1 MPQAAPRQ
9 EKAMG
14 KVVFERV
21 VAALVSLTLLLAF
34 APLAYAEDTSQLQK
48 DVQSAPDFR
57 ARVSAAL
64 ALGKKKDVNAVP
76 ALVRALKDENGAV
89 RAAAA
94 AALGSIGDSS
104 AIAPLK
110 KARDAEKDS
119 SVKQSMERAL
129 SMFTSSGSTRTKVI
143 VSVTK
148 FENKSGDAK
157 ASNTFAAAMKNE
169 IAKIPG
175 IEIASSDAE
184 AIETAKSRKLPTIA
198 LDARLVQV
206 QKSTAG
212 ADTAIAAKVELVI
225 RKIPEQ
231 SLKATVK
238 GDAKALMNSKSVKGD
253 VEIGQL
259 RDDAVKAAVKSA
271 LKGAPVA
278 IDGALK

>member
-1 MPQAAPRQ
+1 MPQAATRQ

-14 KVVFERV
+14 RAIWERV

-34 APLAYAEDTSQLQK
+34 APLAYAEDTSQLQR
-48 DVQSAPDFR
+48 DVQSASDFR

-76 ALVRALKDENGAV
+76 ALVRALKDSNGAV

-94 AALGSIGDSS
+94 AALGAIGDSS

-110 KARDAEKDS
+110 QARDAEKDS
-119 SVKQSMERAL
+119 SVKQSIEKAL
-129 SMFTSSGSTRTKVI
+129 TMFSSSSSTRTKVI
-143 VSVTK
+143 VSVAK

-157 ASNTFAAAMKNE
+157 ASNTFTAAMKNE

-184 AIETAKSRKLPTIA
+184 AIETAKTKKLPTIA

-212 ADTAIAAKVELVI
+212 SDTAIAAKVELVI

-253 VEIGQL
+253 AEIGQL

-278 IDGALK
+278 IEGALK